1 VPIPLIVTAPVLV
14 GLGVFALDRVG
25 DAVSETAEETG
36 NFLKDTV
43 VPIFVFGVSALIV
56 INALR
61 ND

>member
-1 VPIPLIVTAPVLV
+1 MV